1 MPRSRG
7 KVDLWIGPIEVAI
20 QTFGSL
26 RVFGV
31 NVGIKFVAA
40 GYEAATNKRLT
51 LTGQRGPIRVTHSGP
66 TS

>member
-1 MPRSRG
+1 MSCSMAARCIAATLASISG
-7 KVDLWIGPIEVAI
+7 INK
-20 QTFGSL
+20 
-26 RVFGV
+26 
-31 NVGIKFVAA
+31 GIKFVAA